1 MKKYS
6 YFKELQ
12 PISKPKICTKVL
24 KSFLTIQNV
33 TVIEYTPRP
42 FLERTGWLSVVRDKR
57 AGLPA
62 VRQVMK
68 NLG

>member
-24 KSFLTIQNV
+24 KSSLTIQNV

-42 FLERTGWLSVVRDKR
+42 FLERTGWLSAWYGVNGQ
-57 AGLPA
+57 ACLPSG
-62 VRQVMK
+62 R
-68 NLG
+68 